1 MVMWPWSRFR
11 EFEARLSIVS
21 TNLDTVTNRARSR
34 SAALLDLRTKHAV
47 LEERLRARDFRIGEL
62 EATLATRESELR
74 RLAEIAGS
82 KPVRIDGTVFDE
94 DPREPTHFV
103 DLPGATG
110 VDIEQHV
117 MTARSLKGEPTPVET
132 EP

>member
-1 MVMWPWSRFR
+1 MVMWPWSKFR
-11 EFEARLSIVS
+11 ALERLEALAHA
-21 TNLDTVTNRARSR
+21 NYDTAAERARKR

-62 EATLATRESELR
+62 EALVQQRESEMR
-74 RLAEIAGS
+74 RLAEVAGA
-82 KPVRIDGTVFDE
+82 KPIRIDGTVFDE